1 MARKILSWTLMIL
14 AGILLASSVAGIA
27 AVWIYN
33 TPLTDKVTTQLT
45 DIDQQLAQAQTTL
58 ASSEQELARALR
70 IVDNAQK
77 ALDALKQQTHSAG
90 NLLDTI
96 QSTLDDKLLP
106 ELKTTRGR
114 IDSARATLQQLQTL
128 LSGVQGFIPGVDLG
142 APGKI
147 LKDLISSA
155 NSLDAEITNVE
166 ALGKQAS
173 LFVGDTSFLLG
184 GDLTETRDSLQNFL
198 TAIQDYEKKVTDWR
212 EQLKTILDGSP
223 KWIDQASIALTIFL
237 LWFGFSQFGLILH
250 GLHIQRGGD
259 PLLVLR
265 RTQVEV
271 RTDGVVNEEVQ
282 EILEE
287 ESDSLT

>member
-1 MARKILSWTLMIL
+1 MARKIWSWTLIIL

-27 AVWIYN
+27 AIWIYN

-45 DIDQQLAQAQTTL
+45 EIDRELAQAQTTL

-70 IVDNAQK
+70 LVDNAQK
-77 ALDALKQQTHSAG
+77 ALDTLKQQTHSAG

-114 IDSARATLQQLQTL
+114 IASAKTTLEQLQSL
-128 LSGVQGFIPGVDLG
+128 LSGVQGFIPGLDLA
-142 APGKI
+142 APDKI
-147 LKDLISSA
+147 LKDLITSA

-173 LFVGDTSFLLG
+173 LFVGDTAFLLG

-198 TAIQDYEKKVTDWR
+198 TAIQDYEKKVTGWR
-212 EQLKTILDGSP
+212 EQVKTLLDGSP

-237 LWFGFSQFGLILH
+237 LWFGLSQFGLILH

-265 RTQVEV
+265 RTKVEV
-271 RTDGVVNEEVQ
+271 RTDGVVDKEVQ

-287 ESDSLT
+287 EVIP

>member
-1 MARKILSWTLMIL
+1 MARKIWSWTLIIV

-27 AVWIYN
+27 AIWVYN

-45 DIDQQLAQAQTTL
+45 EIDKELAQAQTTL

-70 IVDNAQK
+70 LVDNAQK
-77 ALDALKQQTHSAG
+77 ALDTLKQQTHSAG

-114 IDSARATLQQLQTL
+114 IASAKTTLEQLQSF
-128 LSGVQGFIPGVDLG
+128 LSGAQAFIPGLDLA
-142 APGKI
+142 APDKI
-147 LKDLISSA
+147 LKDLITSA
-155 NSLDAEITNVE
+155 DSLDAEITNVE

-173 LFVGDTSFLLG
+173 LFVGDTAFLLG

-198 TAIQDYEKKVTDWR
+198 TAIQDYEKKVTGWR
-212 EQLKTILDGSP
+212 EQVKTLLDGSP
-223 KWIDQASIALTIFL
+223 KWIDQASIALTVFL
-237 LWFGFSQFGLILH
+237 LWFGLSQFGLILH

-265 RTQVEV
+265 RTKVKV
-271 RTDGVVNEEVQ
+271 RTDGVVDKDVQ
-282 EILEE
+282 EILKEE
-287 ESDSLT
+287 NDIP

>member
-1 MARKILSWTLMIL
+1 MTRKILSWTLIIL

-45 DIDQQLAQAQTTL
+45 DIDKQLAQAQTTL

-70 IVDNAQK
+70 IVDSAQTAMDK
-77 ALDALKQQTHSAG
+77 LAQQTHSAG

-96 QSTLDDKLLP
+96 QTTLDDNLLP
-106 ELKTTRGR
+106 ELKTTRSR
-114 IDSARATLQQLQTL
+114 IASAKTTLQQLQSL
-128 LSGVQGFIPGVDLG
+128 LSGVKGFIPGLDLG
-142 APGKI
+142 APDKI

-212 EQLKTILDGSP
+212 EQVKTLLDGSP

-265 RTQVEV
+265 RTKVEV
-271 RTDGVVNEEVQ
+271 RTDGVVKEETYESVEQENET
-282 EILEE
+282 I
-287 ESDSLT
+287 